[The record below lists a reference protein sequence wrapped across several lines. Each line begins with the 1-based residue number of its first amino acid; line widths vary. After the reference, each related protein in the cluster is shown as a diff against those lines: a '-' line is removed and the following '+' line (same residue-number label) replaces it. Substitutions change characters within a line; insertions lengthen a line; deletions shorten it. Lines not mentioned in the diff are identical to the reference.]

1 MKGADIAFPNIGIYF
16 SNVPKS
22 VSVAGFQIA
31 FYGIIIACG
40 MLLGIV
46 MARWNAKR
54 TGQNP
59 DIYTDFALWGIL
71 FALIGARAYY
81 VIFSWDS
88 YKDDFMQIFNIRG
101 GGLAIYG
108 GVIAA
113 VITAIVYCKRK
124 NYNFLKFVDTAVTGL
139 ILGQIIG
146 RYGNF
151 MNREAFGEY
160 TNSLFA
166 MRLKVDEVN
175 PSSITDVMTEHM
187 QTIDGV
193 NYIQV
198 HPTFLYESVWNLIIL
213 ILMILRIKK
222 KAFNGEIFLIYLIGY
237 GIGRCWIEGLRYRSV
252 ADRHNRDCCFAGPFC
267 CACPWPESL
276 PGCSCSEKI
285 KKEQKKYNLIQKQYV
300 VENNL
305 LREKNH

>member
-146 RYGNF
+146 RWGNF
-151 MNREAFGEY
+151 MNREVFGEY
-160 TNSLFA
+160 TDSFLA
-166 MRLKVDEVN
+166 MRLPIEAVRSRDISENVAAH
-175 PSSITDVMTEHM
+175 I
-187 QTIDGV
+187 IDGT

-198 HPTFLYESVWNLIIL
+198 HPTFLYESLWN
-213 ILMILRIKK
+213 LMILLIMLVYRKHKKFEGEICLLYFGGYGLGRFWIESLRTDQLLLPKVGLPVSQLLAGTIVIVSAILVITGRKKAARIK
-222 KAFNGEIFLIYLIGY
+222 
-237 GIGRCWIEGLRYRSV
+237 ST
-252 ADRHNRDCCFAGPFC
+252 
-267 CACPWPESL
+267 ESN
-276 PGCSCSEKI
+276 
-285 KKEQKKYNLIQKQYV
+285 Q
-300 VENNL
+300 
-305 LREKNH
+305 

>member
-139 ILGQIIG
+139 ILGHINGLGIG
-146 RYGNF
+146 TVLA
-151 MNREAFGEY
+151 AFTMG
-160 TNSLFA
+160 
-166 MRLKVDEVN
+166 KV
-175 PSSITDVMTEHM
+175 I
-187 QTIDGV
+187 G
-193 NYIQV
+193 
-198 HPTFLYESVWNLIIL
+198 
-213 ILMILRIKK
+213 
-222 KAFNGEIFLIYLIGY
+222 LIG
-237 GIGRCWIEGLRYRSV
+237 
-252 ADRHNRDCCFAGPFC
+252 DKMD
-267 CACPWPESL
+267 
-276 PGCSCSEKI
+276 
-285 KKEQKKYNLIQKQYV
+285 KYFRFVNFTQHSSQTV
-300 VENNL
+300 
-305 LREKNH
+305 